1 MIAKDNLQLISYLT
15 AAEIY
20 DKSQNIYECF
30 LPIVES
36 VLISNEGKNKIT
48 FNSLQ
53 NQINTSYHIDMPKST
68 LKRLLDIL
76 QEQKKVKL
84 STNKMVVLVKD
95 KISTAFWEKRSDR
108 EIIIGD
114 FFIEFNSYLLNVG
127 FDIPLQQI
135 KTECCNWLY
144 ANSLKLASFINNG
157 ILNKRQQVVSDE
169 KDWEFSNQ
177 LVDFLLQIR
186 DTKSNLFKTFLLLY
200 NGAVHTSLLNF
211 EVEQINDV
219 CGSSLHFENLILDTN
234 FILRML
240 DLQSEFDCVIA
251 SDTIS
256 TLNRYN
262 SHFFV
267 LEQTIEEIQKS
278 VKNYLYESEPYTI
291 YTQTY
296 FKNSKIRMNG
306 FYEASKRGISRSEFL
321 SFTRKEY
328 IKSKISEMI
337 DVIFVDDFDSKQITS
352 EQIESL
358 IASKN
363 RDNYGISQAQHD
375 LCLIEFCKKN
385 RNENFSSLENIKFWV
400 LTNDEKLTY
409 WNQCNSIDFQECLTE
424 IQLSNLMWIQ
434 KRKTDNLGLVQ
445 TILSLSSS
453 TALSLQGIEC
463 FANRIHTYQEK
474 NKDNRESL
482 DKLSLIFASH
492 ALSLSD
498 ILKINHEEK
507 ILDNIIEEKVLAI
520 REEEIIRKQKNKE
533 LEDQE
538 NQLSKENSNLGNRV
552 SALNIKIGIQNNNQ
566 KIFKYEEDIKDIE
579 REKEIYSNECEIYT
593 DIGNY
598 RNRHKKFA
606 ARLVCLFSITPM
618 FLILFCYIVFWQS
631 KINILFERVD
641 KFSGFTQTIISD
653 ILIPIISIG
662 LYYFIITMIFSTPL
676 SPKELF
682 NSLRNIFLNFVCERH
697 FYKKGI
703 SINYVKCDIKKGIRE
718 CTCKIE
724 CLNNEID
731 NLKAKIS
738 DLNAMNNFLNTLY
751 HKFY

>member
-211 EVEQINDV
+211 EVEQIDDV

-306 FYEASKRGISRSEFL
+306 
-321 SFTRKEY
+321 
-328 IKSKISEMI
+328 
-337 DVIFVDDFDSKQITS
+337 
-352 EQIESL
+352 
-358 IASKN
+358 
-363 RDNYGISQAQHD
+363 
-375 LCLIEFCKKN
+375 
-385 RNENFSSLENIKFWV
+385 
-400 LTNDEKLTY
+400 
-409 WNQCNSIDFQECLTE
+409 
-424 IQLSNLMWIQ
+424 
-434 KRKTDNLGLVQ
+434 
-445 TILSLSSS
+445 
-453 TALSLQGIEC
+453 
-463 FANRIHTYQEK
+463 
-474 NKDNRESL
+474 
-482 DKLSLIFASH
+482 
-492 ALSLSD
+492 
-498 ILKINHEEK
+498 
-507 ILDNIIEEKVLAI
+507 
-520 REEEIIRKQKNKE
+520 
-533 LEDQE
+533 
-538 NQLSKENSNLGNRV
+538 
-552 SALNIKIGIQNNNQ
+552 
-566 KIFKYEEDIKDIE
+566 
-579 REKEIYSNECEIYT
+579 
-593 DIGNY
+593 
-598 RNRHKKFA
+598 
-606 ARLVCLFSITPM
+606 
-618 FLILFCYIVFWQS
+618 
-631 KINILFERVD
+631 
-641 KFSGFTQTIISD
+641 
-653 ILIPIISIG
+653 
-662 LYYFIITMIFSTPL
+662 
-676 SPKELF
+676 
-682 NSLRNIFLNFVCERH
+682 
-697 FYKKGI
+697 
-703 SINYVKCDIKKGIRE
+703 
-718 CTCKIE
+718 
-724 CLNNEID
+724 
-731 NLKAKIS
+731 
-738 DLNAMNNFLNTLY
+738 
-751 HKFY
+751 